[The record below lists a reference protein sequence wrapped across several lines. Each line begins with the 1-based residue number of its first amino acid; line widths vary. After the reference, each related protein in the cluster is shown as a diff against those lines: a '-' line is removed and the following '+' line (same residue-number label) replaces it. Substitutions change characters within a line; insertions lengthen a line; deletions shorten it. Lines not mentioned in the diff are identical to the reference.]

1 MLFRSHRGC
10 LYYAPENTLPAFKMA
25 LDLNFDH
32 IETDPQLTKDGVV
45 VLMHDKAINRT
56 CRNADGTEI
65 TEKIYPPEHTYEEL
79 RKYDAGIAKGE
90 EFRGTKIPT
99 LDELLELCE
108 GKNVVVCV
116 DKKIPTDNMTPLFD
130 AVARHNVKVSFSCAD
145 IKRIKTVQARFPD
158 ALITYD
164 GETTDEILDE
174 VCALVKPENLIVWM
188 YLDKPNFAWLVD
200 RAKCSKE
207 NCERTKRHARLGI
220 ANVSNPYDLMEAFS
234 YEPYM
239 IEM

>member
-10 LYYAPENTLPAFKMA
+10 IYYAPENTMPAFKMA
-25 LDLNFDH
+25 LDLNFDY

-45 VLMHDKAINRT
+45 ILEHDRFINRT
-56 CRNADGTEI
+56 CRNADGSVIE
-65 TEKIYPPEHTYEEL
+65 EKLCPPDLTYEEL
-79 RKYDAGIAKGE
+79 MKYDAGIAKGE

-99 LDELLELCE
+99 LDELLTLCE
-108 GKNVVVCV
+108 GKDVIIAL
-116 DKKIPTDNMTPLFD
+116 DKKIPTDNMDPLLD
-130 AVARHNVKVSFSCAD
+130 VVARHNVKVSFSCQD
-145 IKRIKTVQARFPD
+145 VKRIKKVQARFPD
-158 ALITYD
+158 ALIDYD

-174 VCALVKPENLIVWM
+174 ICSLVKPENLIVWM
-188 YLDKPNFAWLVD
+188 YLDKPNFSWLVD

-207 NCERTKRHARLGI
+207 NCDRAKRHAKLGI

-234 YEPYM
+234 YEPYI